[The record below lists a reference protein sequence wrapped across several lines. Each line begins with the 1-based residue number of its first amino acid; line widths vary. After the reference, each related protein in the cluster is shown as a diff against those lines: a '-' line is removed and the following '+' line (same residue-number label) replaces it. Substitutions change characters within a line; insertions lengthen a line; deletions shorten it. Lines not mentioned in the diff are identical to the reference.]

1 MRSRTLRHPPTPPPT
16 HPNPFFLPSRKAC
29 FFLSFFLSVSPAA
42 ALALSSLHFL
52 LESTLHVI
60 PIPPLSQKRVG
71 EFGVFSFST
80 SALTRFSILLPTWSL
95 AAAAAAIME
104 LKGSSSP
111 MSLFTTTRQETPSS
125 LSLSTEYKRKH
136 CICCRWISAPWH
148 LSLHTDLPEKKKKNI
163 HEFISKYK
171 FECFWSFFFF
181 FPFLCCPPP
190 RLPRDFTAQPARRW
204 ARRATLCRAVAN
216 FISKLSLSLSLRLLY
231 TCDIYIYMD
240 GQQRQLFKLQRGGDF
255 LLLLRRRQ
263 RVKLPLNL
271 VFSLSLSLSLLCVIP
286 KAQLVLLYSAYLTGE
301 TTRALK

>member
-1 MRSRTLRHPPTPPPT
+1 ML
-16 HPNPFFLPSRKAC
+16 FPS
-29 FFLSFFLSVSPAA
+29 
-42 ALALSSLHFL
+42 
-52 LESTLHVI
+52 
-60 PIPPLSQKRVG
+60 PLSQKRVG

-181 FPFLCCPPP
+181 F
-190 RLPRDFTAQPARRW
+190 
-204 ARRATLCRAVAN
+204 
-216 FISKLSLSLSLRLLY
+216 S
-231 TCDIYIYMD
+231 
-240 GQQRQLFKLQRGGDF
+240 
-255 LLLLRRRQ
+255 
-263 RVKLPLNL
+263 
-271 VFSLSLSLSLLCVIP
+271 FSLLP
-286 KAQLVLLYSAYLTGE
+286 AAQTPAGLHSPASA
-301 TTRALK
+301 